1 MSVDLSDSP
10 LDLFSSLFEFI
21 PGENRSPKEN
31 FLTELFSY
39 VLRTSEG
46 ARDAWV
52 SFVLGKTV
60 HCEVVEVTTRA
71 TERNEENRSV
81 YPDLQIEGT
90 LTGDQ
95 PFAIMSEHKWDSP
108 CDHDQLRKYH
118 AIAVT
123 KQAKLCFVGASR
135 RQLAEAWKCGPAV
148 DKSFLWEDVFRMFN
162 ALENKSEVLKELLAF
177 MSTQALDPGK
187 PLSIEQMNHFIKG
200 TGFIHSLERTAH
212 ILLNEFDWESVPSRY
227 KLNPEVTNRFGRVA
241 VEFATPEWKPTLSI
255 GFLYDLSDYK
265 VQFVDV
271 SQGIDLVLRL
281 EAKPKDRGNIDDFKT
296 LIAEKLASLTTLG
309 AKVLVAGD
317 KGSRNYDSMLILQ
330 CPMAPLLEG
339 TTTDHGQAESIRDKF
354 QSWIKLLFDDG
365 ELEAVLIKGGLTSG
379 IPKVRRVKPKPLALG
394 KKER

>member
-21 PGENRSPKEN
+21 PRENRSPKEN
-31 FLTELFSY
+31 FLTELFGY

-46 ARDAWV
+46 AREAWV

-90 LTGDQ
+90 LTGEE
-95 PFAIMSEHKWDSP
+95 PFSIMSEHKWDSP

-123 KQAKLCFVGASR
+123 KQAEFCFIGANR
-135 RQLAEAWKCGPAV
+135 RQLVEARKCGPAV
-148 DKSFLWEDVFRMFN
+148 DKGMLWEDVFRMFN

-187 PLSIEQMNHFIKG
+187 ALSIEQMNHFVRGI
-200 TGFIHSLERTAH
+200 GFIDSLERTAH

-227 KLNPEVTNRFGRVA
+227 KKLNPKVTNRFGRVA
-241 VEFATPEWKPTLSI
+241 VEFTTPEWKPTLPI

-265 VQFVDV
+265 VQFVTSHRGLISCCDWRQ
-271 SQGIDLVLRL
+271 SLRTG
-281 EAKPKDRGNIDDFKT
+281 AI
-296 LIAEKLASLTTLG
+296 LTT
-309 AKVLVAGD
+309 
-317 KGSRNYDSMLILQ
+317 SRS
-330 CPMAPLLEG
+330 
-339 TTTDHGQAESIRDKF
+339 
-354 QSWIKLLFDDG
+354 
-365 ELEAVLIKGGLTSG
+365 
-379 IPKVRRVKPKPLALG
+379 
-394 KKER
+394 